1 MDGKVA
7 TFATMPL
14 FHGWSLTELR
24 QLAKVADKVDLA
36 IGERLIRAG
45 AWRAGCY
52 VLLSGAVV
60 TTTDE
65 GSRLIATTGEFVGLP
80 ETLANAAARGESVAL
95 RESTV
100 LAFTFKEFATAL
112 DDIRSLRQLALQEL
126 AVAQLA
132 PRRPEPR
139 AALALC

>member
-7 TFATMPL
+7 SFATMPL

-24 QLAKVADKVDLA
+24 QLAKTADTVDLA
-36 IGERLIRAG
+36 TGATLIRAG

-60 TTTDE
+60 TTTGE
-65 GSRLIATTGEFVGLP
+65 GARLIAATGEFVGLP
-80 ETLANAAARGESVAL
+80 EALTNAPAQGESVAL
-95 RESTV
+95 RTSTV
-100 LAFTFKEFATAL
+100 LAFTSKGFAGAL
-112 DDIRSLRQLALQEL
+112 EDIRSLRQLALQEL

-132 PRRPEPR
+132 PRRPDLRPV
-139 AALALC
+139 LALV